1 MGNDR
6 MKSAKIGVKSENI
19 EERCPKCGKMYIES
33 LHCWPKMG
41 KEREAICGNE
51 EVTRGNLVMGK
62 ELMEA
67 SVVH

>member
-41 KEREAICGNE
+41 KE
-51 EVTRGNLVMGK
+51 
-62 ELMEA
+62 LMEA